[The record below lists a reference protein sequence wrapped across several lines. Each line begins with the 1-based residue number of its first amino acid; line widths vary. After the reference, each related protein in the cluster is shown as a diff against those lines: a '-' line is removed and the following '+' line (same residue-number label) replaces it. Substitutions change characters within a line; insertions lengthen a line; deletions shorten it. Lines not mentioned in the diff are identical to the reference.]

1 MVIKYYISRKKKKSP
16 FTGFSSFIVE
26 AYKVLNFEKHH
37 SSKLSLFHHVNVVF
51 FHLNGSVPRVS
62 IGSKEL
68 CDGSSNCG
76 SLVESGLQD
85 DLLVDNDNNDNNVV
99 NLNLEF
105 NEVGF
110 ALRVF
115 DEMLVSGTVSM

>member
-1 MVIKYYISRKKKKSP
+1 
-16 FTGFSSFIVE
+16 
-26 AYKVLNFEKHH
+26 
-37 SSKLSLFHHVNVVF
+37 
-51 FHLNGSVPRVS
+51 VPRVS

-115 DEMLVSGTVSM
+115 DEMLVSGTVSMWWIMIMSVLFYIASYMCRGSSWWNH